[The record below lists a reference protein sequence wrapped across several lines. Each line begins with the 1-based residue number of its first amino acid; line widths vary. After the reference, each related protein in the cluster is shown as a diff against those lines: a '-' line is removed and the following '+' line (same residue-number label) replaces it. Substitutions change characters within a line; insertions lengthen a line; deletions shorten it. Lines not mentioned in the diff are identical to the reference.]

1 VAESNNAQLPLAVLG
16 PGADFREVI
25 LPFKRPRGS
34 ADGHQ
39 GDEFCRWVGKW
50 VRRLVSSG
58 LLAWSEEER
67 AQLAT
72 NWPDRRENILAF
84 GQLGV
89 PVRQEGCTEDR
100 LCAATCHQA
109 AEADGASVA
118 HGLRQSRCLR
128 KFESAIEA
136 AQPERSVATGRA
148 RKPEVNQLPIVML
161 GPEGIEPLLESY
173 HARWPALPADTET
186 TAHPYADP
194 GLPAQVWLFPDDA
207 RTRGYARRH
216 QSHRVRA
223 RVRPRKE
230 RSTAA
235 FQAQGTFFGAHLA
248 GAVPG

>member
-1 VAESNNAQLPLAVLG
+1 MAESNNTQLPLAVLG

-25 LPFKRPRGS
+25 LPFKRPHGS
-34 ADGHQ
+34 VDGHQ

-67 AQLAT
+67 AQLASH
-72 NWPDRRENILAF
+72 WPDRQANILAF

-89 PVRQEGCTEDR
+89 PVRREGSAEDGPKTETR
-100 LCAATCHQA
+100 HHA
-109 AEADGASVA
+109 AEADGASVV

-136 AQPERSVATGRA
+136 AQPERSAPNGRA
-148 RKPEVNQLPIVML
+148 RQPKVNQLPIVLL
-161 GPEGIEPLLESY
+161 GPEGVEPLLESNY
-173 HARWPALPADTET
+173 VRWPALSADTEA

-207 RTRGYARRH
+207 RTRGHARRH

-230 RSTAA
+230 RSPAA

-248 GAVPG
+248 GALPG